1 MDNFSCFLKSNNLQ
15 DFSYACFDEK
25 AVLYSFDDVET
36 YYSRYGGT
44 NSHFIFAKPF
54 ISQNKDKTGD
64 VVSWYCREH
73 GNAIRWVDLDEATQT
88 RVAQELQIQWH
99 HILAIFAGS
108 PLLPIVERWFNIVD
122 IGQDLLLVANRPILT
137 NWGLLP
143 KTILNNENARIN
155 HFNNGL
161 GHLINIRAVLP
172 FGNDDADLS
181 APWIGGQTVAA
192 IDGNQHDGS
201 KNSQNAQNNAPNDS
215 TAHAQMNNDY
225 HHVSSVPTRSGF
237 LPLIASGV
245 LVFLILLLLLVYFLP
260 AGNLG
265 VRVSST
271 EKNEAIALLE
281 GRRDELKKGLSG
293 FSCPMPVTN
302 DQSADRG
309 GAGGSAGAGENR
321 GDGVIS
327 AIDPN
332 QPLPDISGALVVPSS
347 GPIAHAEK
355 ATVLIMVEDDSEEG
369 GSMGSGFFINE
380 TDILTNLH
388 VVGDAQNVK
397 IINKELGKT
406 IDAKVVARSRGE
418 AQIGAPDFAV
428 LRISAG
434 RAPAVLA
441 IAGKTAKGESVIA
454 AGFPGI
460 IMETDMVF
468 HRLLR
473 GDATAAP
480 EMAVTQGM
488 VTTFQQGIEGLE
500 LMLHTAAISGG
511 NSGGPLIDYCGR
523 AVGVNT
529 FLRSGGA
536 ENSPLSF
543 AQRTSTLTSFLK
555 RANVAY
561 KFDDTQCNPQTAQQ
575 APQPAQTPN
584 VNESAP
590 TTNNEA
596 APVNPAASGNAA
608 PAGNTQPATP
618 RPSAQADPVARVTPA
633 PPTPPAASGNASPNS
648 DSNAAPSSGG
658 QNNGGASRSGSTN
671 NGQSGSSPT
680 NPSTNPSTGSSSAPA
695 NGSQQ
700 PNQQSGQQPNQQG
713 NAQ

>member
-1 MDNFSCFLKSNNLQ
+1 MDNFNCFLKSNNLQ
-15 DFSYACFDEK
+15 EFDYACFEGK
-25 AVLYSFDDVET
+25 AVVHSFDEVEA
-36 YYSRYGGT
+36 YFSRHSAGI
-44 NSHFIFAKPF
+44 SHFIFAKPF
-54 ISQNKDKTGD
+54 ISETRDNSGD
-64 VVSWYCREH
+64 VVSWYCNEH
-73 GNAIRWVDLDEATQT
+73 GNAITWLDLDEGTKA
-88 RVAQELQIQWH
+88 RVAQELQKEWQN
-99 HILAIFAGS
+99 ILTIFAAT
-108 PLLPIVERWFNIVD
+108 PLLPIVERWFNIAD
-122 IGQDLLLVANRPILT
+122 INQDLLLVANRPILT

-143 KTILNNENARIN
+143 KAISKDEKTRIN

-161 GHLINIRAVLP
+161 GHVIGVQAVLP
-172 FGNDDADLS
+172 FHSTDSDLS
-181 APWIGGQTVAA
+181 TPLIGGQTVAA
-192 IDGNQHDGS
+192 NDGNQHQGS
-201 KNSQNAQNNAPNDS
+201 QVSQNSQNHNPDATSVHETHQYVTAPPS
-215 TAHAQMNNDY
+215 
-225 HHVSSVPTRSGF
+225 RGGF
-237 LPLIASGV
+237 LLPLIFSGV
-245 LVFLILLLLLVYFLP
+245 FLFLIALLLLVYFLP
-260 AGNLG
+260 ASNLG
-265 VRVSST
+265 VKVSST
-271 EKNEAIALLE
+271 EKDEAIALLE
-281 GRRDELKKGLSG
+281 TRRDELKKGLSG
-293 FSCPMPVTN
+293 FSCPIPEAGP
-302 DQSADRG
+302 QSAGRTQG
-309 GAGGSAGAGENR
+309 GGSGNN

-332 QPLPDISGALVVPSS
+332 LPLPDISGALVVPTS

-355 ATVLIMVEDDSEEG
+355 ATVLIMVEDDSDEG

-388 VVGDAQNVK
+388 VVGEAQNVK

-428 LRISAG
+428 LRVSGA

-460 IMETDMVF
+460 IMETDTVF

-529 FLRSGGA
+529 FLRSGGS

-555 RANVAY
+555 RSNVAF
-561 KFDDTQCNPQTAQQ
+561 KFDDTQCNPQAQQ
-575 APQPAQTPN
+575 PAVAQA
-584 VNESAP
+584 AP
-590 TTNNEA
+590 TTNGEGATNGEA
-596 APVNPAASGNAA
+596 APNSPAAPNAQPNNATPNTATPDAAQPSTQPSTSGNAA
-608 PAGNTQPATP
+608 PTTGNSNNGA
-618 RPSAQADPVARVTPA
+618 AN
-633 PPTPPAASGNASPNS
+633 PPLSP
-648 DSNAAPSSGG
+648 APSSGG
-658 QNNGGASRSGSTN
+658 GANGGT
-671 NGQSGSSPT
+671 QSPATGT
-680 NPSTNPSTGSSSAPA
+680 TPSTPPAGGGAA
-695 NGSQQ
+695 NGSQSSNQ
-700 PNQQSGQQPNQQG
+700 PSSDQSTRPSANSGNQSSNQQG

>member
-1 MDNFSCFLKSNNLQ
+1 MDNFNCFLKSNNLQ
-15 DFSYACFDEK
+15 EFDYACFEGK
-25 AVLYSFDDVET
+25 AVVHSFDEVEA
-36 YYSRYGGT
+36 YFSRHSAGI
-44 NSHFIFAKPF
+44 SHFIFAKPF
-54 ISQNKDKTGD
+54 ISETRDNSGD
-64 VVSWYCREH
+64 VVSWYCNEH
-73 GNAIRWVDLDEATQT
+73 GNAIAWLDLDEGTKA
-88 RVAQELQIQWH
+88 RVAQELQKEWQN
-99 HILAIFAGS
+99 ILTIFAAT
-108 PLLPIVERWFNIVD
+108 PLFPIVERWFNIAD
-122 IGQDLLLVANRPILT
+122 INQDLLLVANRPILT

-143 KTILNNENARIN
+143 KAISKDEKTRIN

-161 GHLINIRAVLP
+161 GHVIGVKAVLH
-172 FGNDDADLS
+172 FHNTDSDLS
-181 APWIGGQTVAA
+181 TPLIGGQTVAA
-192 IDGNQHDGS
+192 NDGNQHQGS
-201 KNSQNAQNNAPNDS
+201 QVSQNAQNHNPDATRVHETHQYVTAPPS
-215 TAHAQMNNDY
+215 
-225 HHVSSVPTRSGF
+225 RGGF
-237 LPLIASGV
+237 LLPLIFSGV
-245 LVFLILLLLLVYFLP
+245 FLFLIALLLLVYFLP

-265 VRVSST
+265 IKVSST
-271 EKNEAIALLE
+271 EKDEAIALLE
-281 GRRDELKKGLSG
+281 TRRDELKKGLSG
-293 FSCPMPVTN
+293 FSCPMPEASP
-302 DQSADRG
+302 QSAGRAQG
-309 GAGGSAGAGENR
+309 GGSGNN

-332 QPLPDISGALVVPSS
+332 LPLPDISGALVVPTS

-355 ATVLIMVEDDSEEG
+355 ATVLIMVEDDSDEG

-388 VVGDAQNVK
+388 VVGEAQNVK

-428 LRISAG
+428 LRVSGA

-460 IMETDMVF
+460 IMETDTVF

-529 FLRSGGA
+529 FLRSGGS

-555 RANVAY
+555 RSNVAF
-561 KFDDTQCNPQTAQQ
+561 KFDDTQCNPQAQQ
-575 APQPAQTPN
+575 PAVAQA
-584 VNESAP
+584 AP
-590 TTNNEA
+590 TTNGEGATNGEA
-596 APVNPAASGNAA
+596 APTSPAAPNAQPNNAKPNTATPDARQPSTQPSTSGNAA
-608 PAGNTQPATP
+608 PTTGSSNNGPAN
-618 RPSAQADPVARVTPA
+618 
-633 PPTPPAASGNASPNS
+633 PPASP
-648 DSNAAPSSGG
+648 APSSGG
-658 QNNGGASRSGSTN
+658 GANGGT
-671 NGQSGSSPT
+671 QSPATGT
-680 NPSTNPSTGSSSAPA
+680 TPSTPPAGSGAA
-695 NGSQQ
+695 NGSQSSNQ
-700 PNQQSGQQPNQQG
+700 PSSDQSTRPSTNSGNQSSNQQG